1 MRFPRFLAVVSILS
15 SVFCCNAVFGQT
27 SGNQSYKVIVPTSIS
42 ISAPAAVTITHDQ
55 SNAAQPFPPQPW
67 VVKGNIRN
75 GVNVTFTTGSAF
87 VNKDDATQKRDAK
100 LTLAI
105 GDTAG
110 SGAWTLGTATDKTN
124 YLQSD
129 EVAQVTASSN
139 GVGRANLNLTV
150 EFETVEF
157 GLFAAGEYSTV
168 ITGTVTAN

>member
-1 MRFPRFLAVVSILS
+1 MRFPRFLTVAFAFAT
-15 SVFCCNAVFGQT
+15 VFTCNTVFGQT
-27 SGNQSYKVIVPTSIS
+27 TANQTLKVIVPTSVS
-42 ISAPAAVTITHDQ
+42 ISAPSAATITHNETN
-55 SNAAQPFPPQPW
+55 SAQAFPAQQW
-67 VVKGNIRN
+67 VVKGNAKS
-75 GVNVTFTTGSAF
+75 GVNVSFSTGSAF

-110 SGAWTLGTATDKTN
+110 PGTWTLGNPSDTTDYSKN
-124 YLQSD
+124 D

-150 EFETVEF
+150 EFQTVEY

-168 ITGTVTAN
+168 ITGTVAAN